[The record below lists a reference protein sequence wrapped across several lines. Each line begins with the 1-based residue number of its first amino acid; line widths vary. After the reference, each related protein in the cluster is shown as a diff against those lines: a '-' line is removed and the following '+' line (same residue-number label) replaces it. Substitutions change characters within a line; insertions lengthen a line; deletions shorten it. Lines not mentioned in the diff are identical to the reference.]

1 MLSFRDILKTYNKI
15 RVYDDFSWNKVK
27 DNEFTAQDMESYR
40 GKYFDAYHHIQEHTD
55 TKGEKASVLEDID
68 FQIELLETDKI
79 DVQYI
84 VNLIKTINLD
94 SKDNTDADR
103 EKNQT
108 IT

>member
-1 MLSFRDILKTYNKI
+1 
-15 RVYDDFSWNKVK
+15 
-27 DNEFTAQDMESYR
+27 MESYR

-103 EKNQT
+103 EKKSNDYL
-108 IT
+108 IMLIVWNLNLKRIYWLLSWMKWFLN